1 MKRRLFSDK
10 DGTTFK
16 EDVADITEEVKAFFD
31 TIPVKLKK
39 LLPVAERFVMAL
51 QTLEDALSDGQPAD
65 IAIDSILKGIKGDV
79 DEKIYEAIKEALHG
93 FVDYITDTLRRWG
106 YGEAKMKFASDGM
119 EEVFED
125 ITKLDADTAI
135 QLACYAHKS

>member
-51 QTLEDALSDGQPAD
+51 QTL
-65 IAIDSILKGIKGDV
+65 
-79 DEKIYEAIKEALHG
+79 
-93 FVDYITDTLRRWG
+93 
-106 YGEAKMKFASDGM
+106 
-119 EEVFED
+119 
-125 ITKLDADTAI
+125 
-135 QLACYAHKS
+135 